1 LQPNQQEEIM
11 RRILGLFCL
20 VVFVS
25 LPVAGQVQCGGT
37 ERWRPKVGTDPEV
50 GQVTINQPV
59 PIDLHDLI
67 QLPEPTRPN
76 DNINRIVPDE
86 TNVYTV
92 RAFMLQFKLEQNDS
106 DYHLVI
112 TDDTHQF
119 TDHQGNNTGHSLV
132 AEIPDPGCLE
142 GKNHNFPG
150 STPFAN
156 AIMAARALMD
166 ARFPNALRDGTF
178 NPVNLPVEITAV
190 GFFDR
195 PHGQIGRAQNNIEL
209 HPILRLCFLDGPIPQ
224 CSTAGPSGSGGP
236 TPPPGAVV
244 QMVSAPFVWTL
255 VSHGSGA
262 APIATLEVTLQGTGK
277 LQLNFFSAGATLPAD
292 SFDSASKIAVQN
304 LDASTLSGIMSA
316 LGSAGTL
323 TVTTSSTGQPPQVR
337 HDVQFASKTP

>member
-1 LQPNQQEEIM
+1 M
-11 RRILGLFCL
+11 RRLIGFFCL
-20 VVFVS
+20 VVVAS
-25 LPVAGQVQCGGT
+25 LPAAAQVQCGGT

-50 GQVTINQPV
+50 SQVTVNQPV
-59 PIDLHDLI
+59 SIDLHDLI

-76 DNINRIVPDE
+76 DNIHRVVPDE

-92 RAFMLQFKLEQNDS
+92 RAFMLQFKLELNDS
-106 DYHLVI
+106 DYHIVV

-119 TDHQGNNTGHSLV
+119 TDHQGNNMGHSLV

-150 STPFAN
+150 STPFAA
-156 AIMAARALMD
+156 AISAARTLMD
-166 ARFPNALRDGTF
+166 TRFPNALKDGSF

-195 PHGQIGRAQNNIEL
+195 PHGQIGRAPNNIEL
-209 HPILRLCFLDGPIPQ
+209 HPILRLCFLDTPAPQ
-224 CSTAGPSGSGGP
+224 CSTPGPGGGGP
-236 TPPPGAVV
+236 PPPGGTVV
-244 QMVSAPFVWTL
+244 QTATAPFTWNL

-262 APIATLEVTLQGTGK
+262 TPVATLEITLQGTAGTGK

-292 SFDSASKIAVQN
+292 SFDSASKTAVQN
-304 LDASTLSGIMSA
+304 LDASMLSGVMSA
-316 LGSAGTL
+316 LGSAGSL
-323 TVTTSSTGQPPQVR
+323 TVTTTSTGQPPQFR